1 MNRLVL
7 KLAAMLTF
15 GVVAAVP
22 CAGAG
27 ESEAPEAA
35 GYSADL
41 SSSGVALRRGIDL
54 SLFSRFIA
62 AQPPWGD
69 KYFMTTWWKTET
81 VETATADGYK
91 LTLKLLPPP
100 EKYRLDEY
108 SVEVCPDCA
117 VVTLDGEA
125 LADVPAAFE
134 YSALMIP
141 EALMRDAGF
150 TATLADGSTVKGK
163 IPDDWVYRARPL
175 VENWKK
181 IVFDTKLGTYTIEVL
196 SGLPLSAV
204 DRRGFGFDI
213 GVECSTP
220 GIWIGRIG
228 DFAAGEKIHEV
239 ISVRFDFAPGVN
251 FPPPL
256 SPLGSPEAVA
266 VDRLAVTPARKPEL
280 LPNCKKITVR
290 DEVLLPET
298 DYYLVLPDG
307 FPDGDR
313 LTAALEKLNTG
324 DRNKKL
330 PVTVTADKTIRP
342 DGYVLE
348 TAHDGVNIS
357 ASNSRGVF
365 YAIRTLADRR
375 RRNVR
380 IEDWPDVDMRAVL
393 IMVDDSSL
401 KVHGDIIEKL
411 LTPLRIN
418 TLFIECE
425 YVAWDATTSVRQP
438 WAMSK
443 DDLRKLI
450 KIANDNFIDVNPL
463 FQTLGHC
470 EWLFKNGQNRDMAEN
485 PDKCTVYNPRHP
497 AVHPLMA
504 ETLDEVIEVFNHPQ
518 YLHIGHDEVGSE
530 YDYPVLPENRAIGA
544 RKLIMD
550 DVMFYY
556 DYCKRNNLRMMMWQ
570 DMFMR
575 SPDVFA
581 ADGKTISLFGLD
593 EARKELPR
601 DIVFA
606 HWNYGADVN
615 EPNIV
620 DMRGE
625 GFDVVGCHW
634 MEPDNVRN
642 MTDAVLRNKCLGVM
656 GTIWA
661 GYNGF
666 DRIYQDNPEQVAA
679 YIAVGSRAWDSS
691 DAANMFS
698 PGDELNLRMF
708 PEVVDNAGPGRM
720 IDLGNAANLKLDP
733 AVRPFLVEPMLG
745 FDTAL
750 LKPLDCAVRF
760 RIGERDGF
768 PAVISVHSQL
778 NPVLPD
784 EAKIAFPDGL
794 KASRLYFLNS
804 MRKPPVA
811 MYGGSAVA
819 DLTVEYADGSTAD
832 IPVRFNR
839 EVALTGAD
847 YNTMLPKHR
856 CAEWTADDGTPVRVW
871 CFSWDNPAPDKEIA
885 AIKVAGRGIP
895 YYLLGLSAL
904 D

>member
-1 MNRLVL
+1 MNRLVV
-7 KLAAMLTF
+7 KLAALL
-15 GVVAAVP
+15 VCCCAATVP
-22 CAGAG
+22 CAAG
-27 ESEAPEAA
+27 EAGSPEI
-35 GYSADL
+35 GYSASL
-41 SSSGVALRRGIDL
+41 SSGGVALRRGIDL

-69 KYFMTTWWKTET
+69 KYFMTTWWNSET
-81 VETATADGYK
+81 LRTDTADGYK

-100 EKYRLDEY
+100 EKYIINEY
-108 SVEVCPDCA
+108 SAEVRPDCA
-117 VVTLDGEA
+117 IVTLDGEA
-125 LADVPAAFE
+125 LPDTPAAFE

-141 EALMRDAGF
+141 EALMRGAGF
-150 TATLADGSTVKGK
+150 TAELADGSTVTGK

-181 IVFDTKLGTYTIEVL
+181 IAFDTQLGVYTIEVL
-196 SGLPLSAV
+196 EGLPLSAV

-213 GVECSTP
+213 GVECATP

-228 DFAAGEKIHEV
+228 DFAAGEKFHEV
-239 ISVRFDFAPGVN
+239 ISVKFDMAPGVD
-251 FPPPL
+251 FPAPL
-256 SPLGSPEAVA
+256 SAIGAPEVEAT
-266 VDRLAVTPARKPEL
+266 DKLAVTQPRKPQL
-280 LPNCKKITVR
+280 LPQCKTVTVR

-313 LTAALEKLNTG
+313 LTAALDKLNTG
-324 DRNKKL
+324 KRIKKL
-330 PVTVTADKTIRP
+330 PVTVTLDPAIRP
-342 DGYVLE
+342 DGYMLE
-348 TAHDGVNIS
+348 TAHDGVAIS

-393 IMVDDSSL
+393 IMVDNSSL

-425 YVAWDATTSVRQP
+425 YVAWDATASVHQP

-450 KIANDNFIDVNPL
+450 KLANDNFIEVHPL

-497 AVHPLMA
+497 AVHPLM
-504 ETLDEVIEVFNHPQ
+504 EKTLDEVIEVFNHPH

-530 YDYPVLPENRAIGA
+530 YDYPSLPENREIGA

-556 DYCKRNNLRMMMWQ
+556 NYCKRNNLRMMMWQ

-575 SPDVFA
+575 SPDVFSE
-581 ADGKTISLFGLD
+581 DGKTTSLFGLD

-606 HWNYGADVN
+606 HWNYGANVN

-634 MEPDNVRN
+634 MERDNIRN

-656 GTIWA
+656 GTTWA
-661 GYNGF
+661 GYSGF

-679 YIAVGSRAWDSS
+679 YIAVGARAWDFS
-691 DAANMFS
+691 DAANDFS

-708 PEVVDNAGPGRM
+708 PEMGDNLGAGRM
-720 IDLGNAANLKLDP
+720 IDIGNSANLKLDP
-733 AVRPFLVEPMLG
+733 AGRPFLVEPMLG
-745 FDTAL
+745 FDTEL
-750 LKPLDCAVRF
+750 LKPLSCAVKF
-760 RIGERDGF
+760 KIGRRDGF
-768 PAVISVHSQL
+768 PAVVSVHSQL

-784 EAKIAFPDGL
+784 RAEIDFPDGL
-794 KASRLYFLNS
+794 AASRLFFLNS

-811 MYGGSAVA
+811 MYGGSEIAVF
-819 DLTVEYADGSTAD
+819 TVKYADGSTVN

-839 EVALTGAD
+839 EVALPDAD

-856 CAEWTADDGTPVRVW
+856 SAEWIVDGRPVRAW
-871 CFSWDNPAPDKEIA
+871 CFSWDNPSPEKKIVS
-885 AIKVAGRGIP
+885 ITVNGKGIP
-895 YYLLGLSAL
+895 YYLLGISAL